1 MSVSTFVPKPFTP
14 FQWHPMEKLSVVKER
29 QRMIKKGLS
38 RVKGVRVFHDV
49 LKQAYIQGLFSVGDR
64 RSADLISRLAG
75 FMPGSVT
82 KADYGYYIFRNKDF
96 SGRLPWDFID
106 AGISRE
112 RLWQEYQEALAVCLS
127 C

>member
-1 MSVSTFVPKPFTP
+1 
-14 FQWHPMEKLSVVKER
+14 
-29 QRMIKKGLS
+29 
-38 RVKGVRVFHDV
+38 VFHDV

-64 RSADLISRLAG
+64 RSAESILKLAG
-75 FMPGSVT
+75 FLPGVVAKT
-82 KADYGYYIFRNKDF
+82 DFDYYLFRKKDI

-127 C
+127 Y